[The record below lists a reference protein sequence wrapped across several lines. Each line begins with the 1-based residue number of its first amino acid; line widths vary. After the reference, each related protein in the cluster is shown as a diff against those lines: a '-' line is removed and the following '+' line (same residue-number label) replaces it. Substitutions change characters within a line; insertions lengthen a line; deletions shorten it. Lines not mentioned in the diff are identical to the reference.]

1 MTEQEFN
8 QAAQR
13 HLDMV
18 YRIALNALRRPADA
32 EDAAQTVMLRLW
44 QSRETFEGED
54 HLRHWL
60 VRVTVNV
67 CRDLTRS
74 AWYRRIVPLEHCP
87 EPSFS
92 APEEGRLYDAVMA
105 LPGKYR
111 EIIVLFYYKQMKIRE
126 IAEALHMPTASVS
139 SRLRRARAMLKID
152 MEGGKDA

>member
-13 HLDMV
+13 YLDMV

-44 QSRETFEGED
+44 QTQEAFEGED

-67 CRDLTRS
+67 
-74 AWYRRIVPLEHCP
+74 
-87 EPSFS
+87 
-92 APEEGRLYDAVMA
+92 
-105 LPGKYR
+105 
-111 EIIVLFYYKQMKIRE
+111 
-126 IAEALHMPTASVS
+126 
-139 SRLRRARAMLKID
+139 
-152 MEGGKDA
+152 